1 MDDEIIRM
9 LKQLRLG
16 GLLAHWDEHLE
27 LAQKQGFSNIRF
39 LKYVL
44 EQECKV
50 KDENAHRLR
59 MKRAKIEEPY
69 VIETFP
75 FEQQPKLDKKR
86 ILSLYDAFDFV
97 EKSQNLIWIG
107 PTGCGKTGLATSF
120 LIEAIHRGHTG
131 RYILFPD
138 LVSALFK
145 SVADH
150 TEQHVIHRFLS
161 YDCLFIDELD
171 YVEVESVQV
180 GLFFTLMHKRH
191 RKKPTLITSNL
202 GFSEWR
208 SFLKNDRLT
217 AALIDRLT
225 ENSHVINMKNCVSLR
240 PKQGTDHDLPGDSK

>member
-1 MDDEIIRM
+1 MDDETTKM
-9 LKQLRLG
+9 LKYLRLS
-16 GLLAHWDEHLE
+16 GLLAHWDEYLA
-27 LAQKQGFSNIRF
+27 LAQKQGFSQVRL

-44 EQECKV
+44 EQECKT
-50 KDENAHRLR
+50 KTDNARRLR
-59 MKRAKIEEPY
+59 LQHARIPDPY
-69 VIETFP
+69 VMETFP
-75 FEQQPKLDKKR
+75 FDRQPKLERKK
-86 ILSLYDAFDFV
+86 ILSLYDAFDYIA
-97 EKSQNLIWIG
+97 KNQNIIWMG

-120 LIEAIHRGHTG
+120 LMQAIHRGHTG

-138 LVSALFK
+138 LIAELFT

-150 TEQHVIHRFLS
+150 SEPKVIKRYLS
-161 YDCLFIDELD
+161 YDCLLIDELD
-171 YVEVESVQV
+171 YVEVEPVQV

-191 RKKPTLITSNL
+191 KRKPTLITSNL

-240 PKQGTDHDLPGDSK
+240 PKLSPEP